1 MKKMSTFLLMIAG
14 LILSGCNSG
23 SDEAVVGTDYLLA
36 GYYMMAGEE
45 TALADEG
52 SSRASAPTWWDKYD
66 GYTYDQ
72 VIALGSDGI
81 KVNNYPEQG
90 QKTYITVTDADP
102 DLTENKVYK
111 VSSRTEYPNKSDLI
125 DYYLEVYYLQD
136 IWLSGLWKDGSVV
149 EEDGDAWVTNPL
161 ARETMEVVFQDG
173 SVRKEWIAYDTND
186 PYAGYYAQFPLDGDM
201 VIPSDP
207 DWVPTSPSASGE
219 VSFSSKVYYYQKI
232 ISPIGWFLNEN
243 KEIFG
248 VRYYTEKDEGN
259 DKYTK
264 SSLAYEH
271 TLSRSVPTWADDD
284 WYSDFLDW
292 IFSGGEDETLSETVI
307 RYAIGKNG
315 KKTVKSSTNVVPS
328 FGQAFTIDNEMNYTF

>member
-1 MKKMSTFLLMIAG
+1 MTAG
-14 LILSGCNSG
+14 LILAGCNSG
-23 SDEAVVGTDYLLA
+23 SDESDTGTDYLLA

-52 SSRASAPTWWDKYD
+52 SSRASAPTWWDDYN
-66 GYTYDQ
+66 TYEYQD
-72 VIALGSDGI
+72 VIDLGSDGL

-90 QKTYITVTDADP
+90 QKTYITVTAEDTDADDGP
-102 DLTENKVYK
+102 VYK
-111 VSSRTEYPNKSDLI
+111 VSSRTEYPNKSDLF

-136 IWLSGLWKDGSVV
+136 TTTDGSNLWSNGTVV
-149 EEDGDAWVTNPL
+149 EKDGDAWVSNPL
-161 ARETMEVVFQDG
+161 ARETMELVFQDG
-173 SVRKEWIAYDTND
+173 SVRKEWINYDTND

-201 VIPSDP
+201 VIPSDA
-207 DWVPTSPSASGE
+207 DWVPSSPSASGE

-307 RYAIGKNG
+307 RYAIGTNG
-315 KKTVKSSTNVVPS
+315 KKTVKSSTRVVPT
-328 FGQAFTIDNEMNYTF
+328 FGQAFTIDNEMNYIF